1 MDAKQVKK
9 VARNV
14 SYYWP
19 GVVEPDD
26 LEQLI
31 WLFILERP
39 STQQHLGGLD
49 EHSRYRALSKIGHE
63 LASKERASY
72 DVFSGNFRYSVDE
85 VKYVLSKGVLI
96 EDVTGWDEAVHD
108 LMEGLEVLV
117 TRSPQYVEAIT
128 SRYAEFE
135 YPQKSADK
143 SRLRDALTAVTDEMN
158 KSNKRR
164 HADEPGMRKAVSN
177 AAARAISSSQYEGVW
192 DYEAPL

>member
-1 MDAKQVKK
+1 MDEKQVKK

-14 SYYWP
+14 SYHWP

-39 STQQHLGGLD
+39 STQRHLGGLD

-96 EDVTGWDEAVHD
+96 EDLTGWDEAVHD

-117 TRSPQYVEAIT
+117 TRSPQYVDAIT
-128 SRYAEFE
+128 SRYADME
-135 YPQKSADK
+135 YPKGDAK
-143 SRLRDALTAVTDEMN
+143 VTLSRALTAVTDEMN

-192 DYEAPL
+192 DYEAHL